1 MDFRTIETPAC
12 LAAVMLFAASAVFGQ
27 MGRTWPSEKKIVP
40 DPVTGLPLTFLT
52 STDGSY
58 RQSKIYQTHRQW
70 TSDGK
75 WLIFRGV
82 RETGSQA
89 FAVNEETGQIVQVTE
104 NGFSGMLCAGNRTMK
119 LYVMSG
125 GGGGGGRGRG
135 ATAAPGAAEGPGRGP
150 ERPAGAPPVAPPEGR
165 GPGGGQG
172 PGGAGRGFGGPRQI
186 LEIDL
191 AKLFAD
197 VAARTVKPAANY
209 TRVCGTIP
217 ATLEADGNMGLDAND
232 DFMYFR
238 VQGPETTQ
246 LSPGQTLL
254 PGFGPRARQTTSG
267 LRSMNLQTGEIKPI
281 VNVGFAIGHV
291 QSNPWMPGEIVFCW
305 ETTGK
310 APQRTWYVKSDG
322 TGLRPLY
329 PEAPY
334 EWITHEAV
342 IGKDEVVIA
351 MLGHRSIASAT
362 PDSNWG
368 IAGTFEHPTGVGIVN
383 LRTREMRI
391 VGQVPAWSPGHS
403 DWHVAG
409 SADGRWAASD
419 DFEFEVWLYDRHSG
433 EMNLLAGPQNHGAD
447 HIHPTFNAEGTRIEI
462 QSALIS
468 QDKHSLNICVVPLP
482 RTWLNRTYSTK
493 APE

>member
-1 MDFRTIETPAC
+1 MYSRKLRTSAC
-12 LAAVMLFAASAVFGQ
+12 LAIVMSFATSAAFAQ
-27 MGRTWPSEKKIVP
+27 MGRRWPSEKKIVP

-52 STDGSY
+52 STDGGY

-70 TSDGK
+70 TADGK

-89 FAVNEETGQIVQVTE
+89 FAVNEETGDIVQVTE
-104 NGFSGMLCAGNRTMK
+104 TGFSGMLCAGNKTMK
-119 LYVMSG
+119 LYVLEG

-135 ATAAPGAAEGPGRGP
+135 ATPAPGAAEGAGRGP
-150 ERPAGAPPVAPPEGR
+150 EPGRAGGAPPAAPAANQADGR
-165 GPGGGQG
+165 GPGGRG
-172 PGGAGRGFGGPRQI
+172 PSGPRRI

-197 VAARTVKPAANY
+197 VAAGTVKPAANY
-209 TRVCGTIP
+209 QRVCGIIP
-217 ATLEADGNMGLDAND
+217 PTLYVDGNMGLDAND

-238 VQGPETTQ
+238 VDGPETTK
-246 LSPGQTLL
+246 LSEGQTLL
-254 PGFGPRARQTTSG
+254 PGFGPRARQSTSG
-267 LRSMNLQTGEIKPI
+267 LRSMNLKTGEIKMI
-281 VNVGFAIGHV
+281 VNVGFQIGHV
-291 QSNPWMPGEIVFCW
+291 QSNPWVPGEIVFCW

-310 APQRTWYVKSDG
+310 APQRTWFVKSDG

-391 VGQVPAWSPGHS
+391 VGQIPAWAPGHS

-419 DFEFEVWLYDRHSG
+419 DFSYEVWLYDRHSG
-433 EMNLLAGPQNHGAD
+433 EMNLLAGPQKAGAD
-447 HIHPTFNAEGTRIEI
+447 HIHPTFNADGTKIEI

-468 QDKHSLNICVVPLP
+468 KDNRSLNICIVPVP
-482 RTWLNRTYSTK
+482 KTWLHRTYSTK